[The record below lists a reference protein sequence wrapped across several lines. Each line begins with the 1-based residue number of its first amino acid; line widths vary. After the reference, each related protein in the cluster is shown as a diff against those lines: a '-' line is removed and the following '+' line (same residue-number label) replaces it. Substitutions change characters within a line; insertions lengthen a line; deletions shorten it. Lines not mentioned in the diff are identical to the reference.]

1 MKLIERTN
9 EEIGRIL
16 GERNNH
22 LMEGRREREGREREG
37 REGEREGGREK
48 RGKERGREGG
58 RGIARGVPY
67 SWQYWYVYKFLH
79 IVPFCCFSK
88 ILP

>member
-22 LMEGRREREGREREG
+22 LMEGRRERGG
-37 REGEREGGREK
+37 REGGRE
-48 RGKERGREGG
+48 EGREGG
-58 RGIARGVPY
+58 REGGRKGGGREERGIARGVPY